1 MAIPTSELQNLNP
14 TAVIELFEV
23 ELNTLLHGST
33 EIYRFHAGTNQLNNS
48 IMWQSNVY
56 DKFPIQAEGF
66 EYSGRGSLPRPT
78 LTISN
83 AFGFVSALIIDTN
96 NVTPKND
103 LQGAKFTRR
112 RVLASS
118 LDNINFFPA
127 TNPFGTPNANE
138 LPKEIYFIDRKT
150 VENRQF
156 VQFECVSVL
165 DLQGVRVPKRQITRK
180 DFDGV
185 GTFINT

>member
-1 MAIPTSELQNLNP
+1 MAIPTSELQSINP
-14 TAVIELFEV
+14 SAIIELFSL
-23 ELNTLLHGST
+23 ELNTLLHGSNT
-33 EIYRFHAGTNQLNNS
+33 IYRFHAGTNELNNN
-48 IMWQSNVY
+48 IVWQGDTY

-66 EYSGRGSLPRPT
+66 EFSGAGSLPRPT

-96 NVTPKND
+96 NVTAKND

-118 LDNINFFPA
+118 LDDVNFVSGS
-127 TNPFGTPNANE
+127 NPFGNPNSNE
-138 LPKEIYFIDRKT
+138 LPQEIYFIDRKIT
-150 VENRQF
+150 ENRQL

-165 DLQGVRVPKRQITRK
+165 DLQGIKIPKRQITRR
-180 DFDGV
+180 DFAGV
-185 GTFINT
+185 GTFINS